1 MSKTYETGH
10 AKNLANFNSLISFC
24 EGYGNAYNPAALA
37 LTLNSLQ
44 TRASDALNAFEEAK
58 KKQLAFNKAVD
69 ERMIAFG
76 PLRSLSQ
83 RMLAA
88 LAASACSNET
98 LEGAKTINRKIQGR
112 RKSKTTAGATE
123 EPTEGQPDADK
134 PTKNISASQ
143 QSYDNLCASFS
154 AFIELLN
161 GQTEYQPNETELQT
175 TSLYSYLDTLK
186 AANKTVID
194 AYTLW
199 SNTRITRNKV
209 MYAKG
214 TGMVDIAQQ
223 VKNYVKSVFGNGS
236 PEYKQVSPLEIKKVP
251 S

>member
-1 MSKTYETGH
+1 MMSKTYETGH

-24 EGYGNAYNPAALA
+24 EGYGSAYNPAALA
-37 LTLNSLQ
+37 LQLSSLQ
-44 TRASDALNAFEEAK
+44 TQAVDAQSAYEEAK
-58 KKQLAFNKAVD
+58 KKQLAFNKVVD
-69 ERMIAFG
+69 ERMIAFA

-88 LAASACSNET
+88 LAASGCSSET

-112 RKSKTTAGATE
+112 RKKNTAAGVSEPTDD
-123 EPTEGQPDADK
+123 PTEGNK
-134 PTKNISASQ
+134 PAKSISASQ
-143 QSYDNLCASFS
+143 QSYDNLSASFS
-154 AFIELLN
+154 AFIELLV
-161 GQTEYQPNETELQT
+161 GQAEYQPNETELQT
-175 TSLYSYLDTLK
+175 TSLSSYLDTLK
-186 AANKTVID
+186 VANKAVID

-199 SNTRITRNKV
+199 SNTRINRNKV

-214 TGMVDIAQQ
+214 TGMVDIAQL

-251 S
+251 K

>member
-37 LTLNSLQ
+37 LTLSSLQ
-44 TRASDALNAFEEAK
+44 TQASDAQSAFEEAK

-69 ERMIAFG
+69 ERMIAFA
-76 PLRSLSQ
+76 PLKSLSQ

-88 LAASACSNET
+88 LAASTCSNET

-112 RKSKTTAGATE
+112 RKKQTNAEPS
-123 EPTEGQPDADK
+123 EPTDNQPELNNT
-134 PTKNISASQ
+134 TKNISASQ

-199 SNTRITRNKV
+199 SNTRINRNKV

>member
-1 MSKTYETGH
+1 MMSKTYETGH

-24 EGYGNAYNPAALA
+24 EGYAAAYNPAQAALQ
-37 LTLNSLQ
+37 LTGLQ
-44 TRASDALNAFEEAK
+44 TLSTTAQAAYDDAK
-58 KKQLAFNKAVD
+58 IKQLAFNKVVD
-69 ERMIAFG
+69 ERMIAFA

-88 LAASACSNET
+88 LAASGCSSET

-112 RKSKTTAGATE
+112 RKKNTAAGVNEPTDD
-123 EPTEGQPDADK
+123 PTEGNK
-134 PTKNISASQ
+134 PAKSISASQ
-143 QSYDNLCASFS
+143 QSYDNLSASFS
-154 AFIELLN
+154 AFIELLV
-161 GQTEYQPNETELQT
+161 GQAEYQPNETELQT
-175 TSLYSYLDTLK
+175 TSLSSYLDTLK
-186 AANKTVID
+186 AANKAVID

-199 SNTRITRNKV
+199 SNTRINRNKV

-214 TGMVDIAQQ
+214 SGMVDVAQL

-251 S
+251 K